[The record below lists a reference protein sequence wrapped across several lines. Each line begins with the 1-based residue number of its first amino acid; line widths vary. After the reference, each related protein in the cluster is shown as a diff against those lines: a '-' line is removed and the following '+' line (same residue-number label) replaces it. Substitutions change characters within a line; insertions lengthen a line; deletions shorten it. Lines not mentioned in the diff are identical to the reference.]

1 MGGGALLAA
10 FLQLAAAVPA
20 EAPPAWLP
28 EAVALGSTKAKLDTY
43 RAPGLAVEYTTPFLR
58 VARAAN
64 KAFREGRPLRA
75 ADVEARAWVPELRV
89 LIGARPVTEGGR
101 LLALAAPKSARLTL
115 GAGEVG
121 PTRMDAGTEKQS
133 VSVEGAPARE
143 MTGGVL
149 RVVFEV
155 KGPAPPGG
163 VLEVRYA
170 WTRGGREQEIVER
183 VPLDF
188 RQTRW

>member
-1 MGGGALLAA
+1 M
-10 FLQLAAAVPA
+10 
-20 EAPPAWLP
+20 
-28 EAVALGSTKAKLDTY
+28 
-43 RAPGLAVEYTTPFLR
+43 
-58 VARAAN
+58 ARAAN

-75 ADVEARAWVPELRV
+75 ADVDARAWVPELRV
-89 LIGARPVTEGGR
+89 LVGARPVTEGGR

-149 RVVFEV
+149 RVVFERE
-155 KGPAPPGG
+155 GPGPPW
-163 VLEVRYA
+163 RRA
-170 WTRGGREQEIVER
+170 RG
-183 VPLDF
+183 PLRLDA
-188 RQTRW
+188 RRAASRRSSSACRSTSARRAGSD